1 MQVLQTQLLPITI
14 LPIQTVPMQTLPPI
28 QAPQGQVPASNNT
41 PSAPTQQQKGTN
53 QSQTPSKEIS
63 KGPNDTM
70 PSTGKKG
77 TNQSQTPSKENSKG
91 PNETMPS
98 TGSPSVGPN
107 KQPKGKEAPAA
118 QTPNSNPTLPSPSSK
133 GLSNP
138 VTSQA
143 TAKATEGKKPPKASN
158 PKKQQNAN
166 SNSLTSPTTPPPK
179 NKNPNPES
187 PAAGTAGTPAQGMSS
202 TVKPNTL
209 STTKSSQKPQVVMC
223 QIICGSDC
231 CSPVLKQ
238 EPTKSTPKTKPT
250 TLPPTSAKS
259 KLTSK
264 PTVPVEVIVAP
275 PVPMRY
281 PHIPVWFPHRTH
293 HPLPVGLMPRPLP
306 FSDTVP
312 VYMTLPPVTPSPII
326 EPKKEQNEPLLIGK
340 KYNGLS
346 FGVGLIPK
354 FLEETV

>member
-14 LPIQTVPMQTLPPI
+14 LPIQTIPMQTLPPI

-53 QSQTPSKEIS
+53 EPQTPSKEI
-63 KGPNDTM
+63 
-70 PSTGKKG
+70 
-77 TNQSQTPSKENSKG
+77 SKG

-118 QTPNSNPTLPSPSSK
+118 QTPNSNPTLPIPSSK

-143 TAKATEGKKPPKASN
+143 TAKATERKKPPKASN

-179 NKNPNPES
+179 NKNPS
-187 PAAGTAGTPAQGMSS
+187 PDSSAAATASTPAQSISS
-202 TVKPNTL
+202 TVKPNNL
-209 STTKSSQKPQVVMC
+209 SNTKSSQKPQVVMC

-238 EPTKSTPKTKPT
+238 EPTKAAPKTKPT
-250 TLPPTSAKS
+250 TLLPTSAKT
-259 KLTSK
+259 KLKSK
-264 PTVPVEVIVAP
+264 PTAPVEVIMAP

-281 PHIPVWFPHRTH
+281 PHFPVWFPDRTH
-293 HPLPVGLMPRPLP
+293 HPLHVGLMPRPLP

-312 VYMTLPPVTPSPII
+312 MYMTLPPVTASPII
-326 EPKKEQNEPLLIGK
+326 EPKKEKNEPLLIGK
-340 KYNGLS
+340 KDIGLA
-346 FGVGLIPK
+346 FGVGLI
-354 FLEETV
+354 TRIS